1 MKVKKDFLPKA
12 AIFIIGISILAIY
25 AYFDIKN
32 KDSISDALKIKYP
45 PVDIH
50 EHLGGKITDNYKRDL
65 KLFRNDPN
73 RVEVTINDS
82 LKKGISVEDEMTTGY
97 YLDDLLEVGDL
108 ILKENGSVIL
118 LLYKILGQD
127 TLQYSFHLT
136 DEKGYPLKTK

>member
-1 MKVKKDFLPKA
+1 MKTKNDILLKA
-12 AIFIIGISILAIY
+12 AVLIIGISIMAIY
-25 AYFDIKN
+25 TYFDIKN

-50 EHLGGKITDNYKRDL
+50 EHFGGEITDNYKRDL

-82 LKKGISVEDEMTTGY
+82 LEKGISVEDEMTTGHH
-97 YLDDLLEVGDL
+97 LDDLLEIGDF
-108 ILKENGSVIL
+108 ILKEKGSTVL
-118 LLYKILGQD
+118 LLFKIQGKD

-136 DEKGYPLKTK
+136 NEKGYPLKSK